1 MSSVTAEPTLSTSKR
16 VVTVGLAVIGKVM
29 TEWSR
34 AQKAQKLAE
43 KYLSL
48 SDEALAARG
57 TSREAV
63 ADRIRRIMTA
73 TI

>member
-1 MSSVTAEPTLSTSKR
+1 MSSITAEPTLSTSKR
-16 VVTVGLAVIGKVM
+16 VIAVVFAIIGTVM

-48 SDEALAARG
+48 SDETLAARG
-57 TSREAV
+57 TTREAV
-63 ADRIRRIMTA
+63 IDRVRRVMTE

>member
-1 MSSVTAEPTLSTSKR
+1 MSSVTAEPTESTSKR
-16 VVTVGLAVIGKVM
+16 VIALGFAIIGTVM

-43 KYLSL
+43 KYLTL

-57 TSREAV
+57 TTREAV
-63 ADRIRRIMTA
+63 IDRIRQVMTE